1 MVKKRHSD
9 VVTAIRDLFVVEVA
23 VESVVF
29 GQFLSR
35 LITVNMLVLVYLG
48 VNLEFAHLIGNAR
61 IEFVINIYLMG
72 SDKVEYL
79 KELVI
84 YNMVTG
90 L

>member
-35 LITVNMLVLVYLG
+35 LITVNMLVLVYL
-48 VNLEFAHLIGNAR
+48 F
-61 IEFVINIYLMG
+61 
-72 SDKVEYL
+72 
-79 KELVI
+79 
-84 YNMVTG
+84 T
-90 L
+90 